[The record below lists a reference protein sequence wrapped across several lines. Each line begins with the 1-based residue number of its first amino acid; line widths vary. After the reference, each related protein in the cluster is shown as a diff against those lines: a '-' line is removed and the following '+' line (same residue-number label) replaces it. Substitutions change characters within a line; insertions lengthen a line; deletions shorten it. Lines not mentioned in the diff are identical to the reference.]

1 MKADRLLSALLLLQ
15 AHGRMTGREM
25 SRRLEVSLRTV
36 HRDMEALSMAGVP
49 VFALRGARGGWQL
62 DEGWRT
68 QVPALDE
75 AELLGLLMSQ
85 PRIVGDG
92 PLAGAAASALRKL
105 TAALPAALR
114 ERAASIRQRLYVDT
128 TGWRGTVENLA
139 MLPIV
144 QDAVSRDRKLSMV
157 YRRPGENVE
166 AVQRVVDPLGLVA
179 KGSAWYLV
187 ARTPEGFRTYRV
199 SRIEEAAALDIP
211 SERPANFE
219 LEAHWKSSTDAFREN
234 LPRYHATLRL
244 EPRASA
250 WVRRWR
256 MAWSEQ
262 GPPDAEGWI
271 TFQARFEHEDEATFV
286 VLGLGARVD
295 VVEPDEL
302 RARVVNEMKAA
313 ISRSAL
319 TEILRSAQ
327 DDGLQSPR
335 SARASLPE
343 TSPAPPASSSP
354 TAPAS
359 DGASVSPAI
368 PARLEIRRKESCSGS
383 RGRRPANK

>member
-25 SRRLEVSLRTV
+25 ARRLEVSLRTV

-49 VFALRGARGGWQL
+49 VFALRGAHGGWQL
-62 DEGWRT
+62 EEGWRT

-75 AELLGLLMSQ
+75 SELLGLLMSQ
-85 PRIVGDG
+85 PRVVGDG
-92 PLAGAAASALRKL
+92 TLAGAAESALRKL
-105 TAALPAALR
+105 TAALPTALR

-128 TGWRGTVENLA
+128 TGWRGTTENLA

-144 QDAVSRDRKLSMV
+144 QEAVSRDRKLSMT
-157 YRRPGENVE
+157 YRRAAENSE
-166 AVQRVVDPLGLVA
+166 AALRIVDPLGIVA

-199 SRIEEAAALDIP
+199 SRIEEAAVLDIP

-244 EPRASA
+244 APSAAA

-256 MAWSEQ
+256 MAWTEQ
-262 GPPDAEGWI
+262 GPPDAEGWTMI
-271 TFQARFEHEDEATFV
+271 EARFEHFDQACFM
-286 VLGLGARVD
+286 VLGFGAG
-295 VVEPDEL
+295 VEIIDPPEL
-302 RARVVNEMKAA
+302 RTRVADEVRTMSVR
-313 ISRSAL
+313 I
-319 TEILRSAQ
+319 
-327 DDGLQSPR
+327 GL
-335 SARASLPE
+335 ASTPE
-343 TSPAPPASSSP
+343 TSPSLPVSSTPSSATP
-354 TAPAS
+354 DVPS
-359 DGASVSPAI
+359 DGAI
-368 PARLEIRRKESCSGS
+368 PLPDDRLRIRKTSSTGRG
-383 RGRRPANK
+383 GRRPASR